1 MSFNRE
7 GKKKKRVVRKNT
19 LKDLFLGVTLSLQP
33 NPRLS
38 HLIAT
43 PQFMCPE
50 IHDFSTHVYSR
61 KAAQGISTKF
71 SLSPEP
77 SSSDNQEALGAGPQR
92 WLWKME
98 KNEKRS
104 QSSISR
110 KFSNPIP
117 CSNPLRPQLS
127 KKKKKIKPWIQYNMS
142 SPITFSRRVPGEVVG
157 HDFKEKHVPTLKT
170 NFHFLPF
177 SFPFWFL
184 STVWMAFPNYLRT
197 QRLSSIWNSI

>member
-1 MSFNRE
+1 M
-7 GKKKKRVVRKNT
+7 
-19 LKDLFLGVTLSLQP
+19 TLSLQP

-50 IHDFSTHVYSR
+50 IHDFSTQVYSR

-77 SSSDNQEALGAGPQR
+77 SSSDNREALGVGPQR

-98 KNEKRS
+98 KNEKHS
-104 QSSISR
+104 QSSTSR

-127 KKKKKIKPWIQYNMS
+127 KKKKSNLGFNTICPLPS
-142 SPITFSRRVPGEVVG
+142 HSRRVPGEVVG

-170 NFHFLPF
+170 NFRFLPF

-184 STVWMAFPNYLRT
+184 STVWMAFPNYLRN

>member
-1 MSFNRE
+1 
-7 GKKKKRVVRKNT
+7 
-19 LKDLFLGVTLSLQP
+19 
-33 NPRLS
+33 
-38 HLIAT
+38 
-43 PQFMCPE
+43 MCPE
-50 IHDFSTHVYSR
+50 IHDFSNQVYSR

-77 SSSDNQEALGAGPQR
+77 SSSDNWEALGAGPQK

-98 KNEKRS
+98 KKKNEKSS
-104 QSSISR
+104 QSSTSQ

-127 KKKKKIKPWIQYNMS
+127 KKKRKIKPWVQYNMS

-157 HDFKEKHVPTLKT
+157 HDFKEKYVPALKI
-170 NFHFLPF
+170 NFPFLPF

-184 STVWMAFPNYLRT
+184 SLYVWMAFPNYLRN
-197 QRLSSIWNSI
+197 QRLSSIWNSTLMASVRYCPITDLSSPVSVLSSYF

>member
-1 MSFNRE
+1 M
-7 GKKKKRVVRKNT
+7 
-19 LKDLFLGVTLSLQP
+19 TLSIQP

-43 PQFMCPE
+43 LQFVYQSLSMCPE
-50 IHDFSTHVYSR
+50 IHDFSNQVYSR

-71 SLSPEP
+71 SLSLEP
-77 SSSDNQEALGAGPQR
+77 SSSDNWEALGAGPQK

-98 KNEKRS
+98 KKKNEKSS
-104 QSSISR
+104 QSSTSQ

-127 KKKKKIKPWIQYNMS
+127 KKKRKIKPWVQYNMS

-157 HDFKEKHVPTLKT
+157 HDFKEKYVPALKI
-170 NFHFLPF
+170 NFPFLPF

-184 STVWMAFPNYLRT
+184 STVCMNG
-197 QRLSSIWNSI
+197 LSKLPT